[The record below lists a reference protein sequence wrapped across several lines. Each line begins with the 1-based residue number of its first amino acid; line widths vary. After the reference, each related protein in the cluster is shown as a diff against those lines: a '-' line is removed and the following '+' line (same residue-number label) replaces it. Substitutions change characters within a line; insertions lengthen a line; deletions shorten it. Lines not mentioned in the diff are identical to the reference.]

1 MNMMIQNNSTAVSST
16 TNPTFTLDVPTI
28 ASSAVLIK
36 LTIGKWSDQVQDK
49 VVSDQVNASYGASD
63 GATKMIKSL
72 LGGDC
77 AELKDVQRVESA
89 ARRANKKLTLPWD
102 NSQDRLLAGELIA
115 EHTCTMTEW
124 MAKHEDAVDRLIE
137 RFNDLCVDAQ
147 LSLGSVYNA
156 DEYPSVDEIK
166 ERFYFRLAHKPIPQS
181 GHFISDL
188 WTTSLEVAAQ
198 SCERDNEA
206 NITNM
211 IQGLFKPV
219 YEMLGNMSERLDY
232 EDTGEVEEYYT
243 KPTASNPEGMART
256 RKVGVKTFNATL
268 VSNVLEV
275 AAQLERYNLAN
286 DPAITSATL
295 KIKETLHEVTAE
307 ALRDDD
313 SLRKDTKRNIDAVIA
328 SLPSLDM

>member
-36 LTIGKWSDQVQDK
+36 LTIGKWSDQRQDK
-49 VVSDQVNASYGASD
+49 AVSDQVNASYGASD

-166 ERFYFRLAHKPIPQS
+166 AIPQS

-243 KPTASNPEGMART
+243 KPTASNPEGMSRT

-295 KIKETLHEVTAE
+295 KIKETLRGVSAE